1 MNVLHTIFVQLTHR
15 NKIARRDIPLLIVG
29 FLLLIA
35 RNFWRDDQIL
45 NVVVWFVVIFSSLIT
60 SLNYI
65 LILRLTWNTIRSNII
80 VWKSLTIFVL
90 GLISSYILLSNIWKA
105 WGNIAEAK
113 FELFPTMLFCCT
125 AVARIVHCYLGG
137 K

>member
-1 MNVLHTIFVQLTHR
+1 MNVLRPIFVQLTHR
-15 NKIARRDIPLLIVG
+15 DNIATLDIPLLIMG

-35 RNFWRDDQIL
+35 RDFLREYQLL
-45 NVVVWFVVIFSSLIT
+45 NVVVWFVVIFSCLIT

-65 LILRLTWNTIRSNII
+65 LILRQTWNTIRSNII
-80 VWKSLTIFVL
+80 VWQSLTIFVL

-113 FELFPTMLFCCT
+113 FELFSIMLFCCT
-125 AVARIVHCYLGG
+125 AVIRIVHCYLGG

>member
-15 NKIARRDIPLLIVG
+15 NKIATLDILVLIVG

-35 RNFWRDDQIL
+35 RDFQREDQLL
-45 NVVVWFVVIFSSLIT
+45 NVVVWSVVIFSCLIT

-65 LILRLTWNTIRSNII
+65 LILRQTWNTIRSNII
-80 VWKSLTIFVL
+80 VWKSLTILVP
-90 GLISSYILLSNIWKA
+90 GLMSSYILLSNIWKA

-113 FELFPTMLFCCT
+113 FELFQTVLFCCT
-125 AVARIVHCYLGG
+125 AVVRIVHCYLGG

>member
-1 MNVLHTIFVQLTHR
+1 MNVLRPIFVQLTHR
-15 NKIARRDIPLLIVG
+15 NKIATPVLIVG
-29 FLLLIA
+29 FLLLIG
-35 RNFWRDDQIL
+35 RHFRRQDQLL
-45 NVVVWFVVIFSSLIT
+45 NVVVWSVVIFSCLIT

-65 LILRLTWNTIRSNII
+65 LILRRTWNTIRSNII

-105 WGNIAEAK
+105 WDNIAQAK
-113 FELFPTMLFCCT
+113 FELFSTVLFCCT
-125 AVARIVHCYLGG
+125 AVVRIVHCYLGG